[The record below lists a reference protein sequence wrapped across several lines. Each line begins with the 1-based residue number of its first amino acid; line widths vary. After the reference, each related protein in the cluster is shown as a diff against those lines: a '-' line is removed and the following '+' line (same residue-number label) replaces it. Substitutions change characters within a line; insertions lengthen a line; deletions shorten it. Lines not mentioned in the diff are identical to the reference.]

1 MHVFKFIPVLVG
13 ICFLP
18 STLLAQNDSL
28 TSSEK
33 EQIKAAVREWVLNKT
48 LEQPE
53 SYKDGEFS
61 EFERIIDLS
70 DEAKLAYY
78 EWVDGDFEALS
89 EIVGDTSNHEQSFDE
104 DVLSESKSNKR
115 LYDSFKKEPIG
126 FSVKHTFRAKSG
138 KDATLYYECEF
149 KLNTAFEIY
158 ESSVKERYRSTEKTG

>member
-1 MHVFKFIPVLVG
+1 MYVFKIIPILIG
-13 ICFLP
+13 LCFLP

-28 TSSEK
+28 TSTEK

-53 SYKDGEFS
+53 SYRDGEFS
-61 EFERIIDLS
+61 DFERIIDLS
-70 DEAKLAYY
+70 DEAKLAYFK
-78 EWVDGDFEALS
+78 WVDDDFEALS
-89 EIVGDTSNHEQSFDE
+89 EIIGDTSNHELSFDE
-104 DVLSESKSNKR
+104 DVLSESKNNKR